1 LTDRRT
7 VHVADLDLFGLS
19 GTEML
24 DHFLTRAGVA
34 VWAADDEDHGF
45 AIRYW
50 NRGAEAIYGY
60 LADRVLGRS
69 YIDLFVSDEERDR
82 AIRDHR
88 HVLEH
93 PTLSTFW
100 QRTANDVTSE
110 GRVLPVLYST
120 FAMYAPPLERY
131 LLVEVDVDITK
142 SVFDAVTATTPDDKA
157 VVTSSAELEAIE
169 NQAVADTYGV
179 IVPLLLHRAG
189 SAVDAIVTEVE
200 MITAQ
205 EPEGEGGAD
214 VRMRRIKGRATDL
227 GNLLDELCDL
237 SLAQPPRSKVNVLDL
252 ALSTRLAWFKAEL
265 RNVEVSF
272 EIDPGLVCT
281 THDVLLREALGLI
294 ITNACEA
301 VLRTPVKGGMAV
313 AGDVVVSAVAD
324 PEAARILIH
333 VDDNGPGLPEGTFVT
348 RRVRPTLKERK
359 HGHGHGHGLMYA
371 ERALERV
378 GGELVLSGEPS
389 PLGGARVTI
398 ALGNQPPS

>member
-1 LTDRRT
+1 M
-7 VHVADLDLFGLS
+7 ADLEVFGTSGVDL
-19 GTEML
+19 M
-24 DHFLTRAGVA
+24 DRFLARAGVA
-34 VWAADDEDHGF
+34 MWAADDQEHGF
-45 AIRYW
+45 AIVYW
-50 NRGAEAIYGY
+50 NQGAETIYGY
-60 LADRVLGRS
+60 PAHEVLGKS
-69 YIDLFVSDEERDR
+69 YIDLFVSEDEKPR
-82 AIRDHR
+82 AISDHR
-88 HVLEH
+88 HVIEH
-93 PTLSTFW
+93 PNLSTFW

-110 GRVLPVLYST
+110 GRVLPVLYSS
-120 FAMYAPPLERY
+120 FAVFAPRLGRH
-131 LLVEVDVDITK
+131 LFVEVDVDITK

-169 NQAVADTYGV
+169 SQAVADTYGV

-189 SAVDAIVTEVE
+189 SAVDAILTEVE

-272 EIDPGLVCT
+272 DIDPGLLCT

-324 PEAARILIH
+324 PGAARILIH
-333 VDDNGPGLPEGTFVT
+333 VDDNGPGLPDGTFVT

-398 ALGNQPPS
+398 ALGNQPLS